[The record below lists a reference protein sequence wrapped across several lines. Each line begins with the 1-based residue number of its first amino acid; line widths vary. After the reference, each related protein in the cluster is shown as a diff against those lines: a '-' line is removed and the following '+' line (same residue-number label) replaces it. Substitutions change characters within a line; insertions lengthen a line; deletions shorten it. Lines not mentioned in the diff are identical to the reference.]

1 MKVQHV
7 CLVEACTACH
17 QFQAFEIPSGMSGQP
32 GRIQSLKGKK
42 DCFQNET
49 DCYENGKSLS
59 KKGHKCHKLIV

>member
-7 CLVEACTACH
+7 CLVEACTVCH

-42 DCFQNET
+42 IV
-49 DCYENGKSLS
+49 S
-59 KKGHKCHKLIV
+59 KMKQIVMRTEKAYLKKATSATNL